1 MVGCLLPLAL
11 QSCGSAYCF
20 FDPLIR
26 HRYGVDHRASQ
37 LFGKLC
43 RIYRISFFIV
53 YIAFVKSHY
62 HGYTQ
67 FQKLCGK
74 EKAPAEVRG
83 IHYVD
88 DGIGMLV
95 LYIAACYALLRSERR
110 HGICS
115 RQIHRYDLLAAF
127 VVCLLYRTFFSVH
140 RHAGPVS
147 DLFVPSRQRIIHGGL
162 AAVGISCQCYTHFF
176 LPPLYLVVLYLAIS
190 DLYRS
195 SELGIYVIS
204 CVLYG
209 YYKVSF
215 SVDYGDTLSAVAS
228 Q

>member
-26 HRYGVDHRASQ
+26 HRYGIDDRATQ

-62 HGYTQ
+62 HGYPQ

-162 AAVGISCQCYTHFF
+162 AAVGISCQCYTHFVPSSVIF
-176 LPPLYLVVLYLAIS
+176 GSSLSCDLRSVSQLRARDLCYILRPLWILQGFFFCRL
-190 DLYRS
+190 R
-195 SELGIYVIS
+195 
-204 CVLYG
+204 
-209 YYKVSF
+209 
-215 SVDYGDTLSAVAS
+215 
-228 Q
+228 